1 MSLVLNKSM
10 FNFTIILKKLAEKSP
25 CRKKFA
31 AIVVY
36 RNKIIGKGYNYEI
49 GKFSVHAEE
58 AALAS
63 VRHRDVLKNSYLILG
78 RILNGKFIQCL
89 CCTRC
94 QHWIHIHG
102 IRQIK
107 YYY

>member
-1 MSLVLNKSM
+1 MGDFSIVLKN
-10 FNFTIILKKLAEKSP
+10 LAEKSP
-25 CRKKFA
+25 CRKKFG

-36 RNKIIGKGYNYEI
+36 RDKIIGKGFNYEI

-63 VRHRDVLKNSYLILG
+63 VRRRDVLKNSYLILG
-78 RILNGKFIQCL
+78 RILNGKFVPCL

-94 QHWIHIHG
+94 QHRIHIHG